1 VAQLLSVKKFIV
13 GSFSTNCYVV
23 SCNETLSSLIID
35 PGFENRFEAERT
47 FSYIVSNNLN
57 IKFIVCTHGHPDH
70 ACGNELAKS
79 RFQVPVYIHEGDAC
93 MLGESGRE
101 TAKFFGYSNVSPS
114 ADFLLQ
120 EGDRIEVGREFLKV
134 LHTPGHSP
142 GSMTLL
148 GGCLLFSGDTL
159 FAGSIGRTDFP
170 GSSDVQMRSSL
181 KRLVCLSN
189 SLSIYPG
196 HGPETT
202 LSVEKQANPF
212 LVDL

>member
-35 PGFENRFEAERT
+35 PGFEDRFEAERT
-47 FSYIVSNNLN
+47 FSYIVSNKLN

-70 ACGNELAKS
+70 TCGNELAKS
-79 RFQVPVYIHEGDAC
+79 RFQVPVYIHEDDAC
-93 MLGESGRE
+93 MLGASGRE
-101 TAKFFGYSNVSPS
+101 TAKFFGYSDVSPS
-114 ADFLLQ
+114 ADFLLHD
-120 EGDRIEVGREFLKV
+120 GDRIEVGSEFLKV

-142 GSMTLL
+142 GSMTLV
-148 GGCLLFSGDTL
+148 GGDRLFSGDTL

-170 GSSDVQMRSSL
+170 GSSDFQMRNSL
-181 KRLVCLSN
+181 RKLVCLN
-189 SLSIYPG
+189 DSLAVYTG

-202 LSVEKQANPF
+202 LGVEKQTNPF
-212 LVDL
+212 FLDL